1 MDKAYPF
8 AIQNLIKIEISKMMA
23 LHDTLVDD
31 SENWTTS
38 TNFDLSFLLVCFMF
52 VFDQNLAEHLHCDK
66 GLLYCHHSLCA
77 KFLVGLGFY
86 VIRKMLQ
93 IKLCVTQVPTVSHCV
108 CIARMNFRMIHYFHD
123 EPWKL
128 MLKILYVQDLNPN
141 PQQLILILCITC
153 TLKQL
158 HHREFT
164 ADFKN
169 S

>member
-1 MDKAYPF
+1 
-8 AIQNLIKIEISKMMA
+8 MMA

-38 TNFDLSFLLVCFMF
+38 TNFDLSFLLVCFTF

-66 GLLYCHHSLCA
+66 GLLHCHHSLCA